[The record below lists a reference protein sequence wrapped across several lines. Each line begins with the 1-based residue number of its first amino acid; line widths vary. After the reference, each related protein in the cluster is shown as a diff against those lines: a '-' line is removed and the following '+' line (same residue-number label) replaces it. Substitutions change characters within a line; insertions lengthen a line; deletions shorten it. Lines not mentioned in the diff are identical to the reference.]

1 MKGLPLHRWENAA
14 LIFHLIRS
22 PITFSSSQ
30 AVVSSFSGSHWDL
43 LNLSKLV
50 SKIPLFL
57 SRRLKELQSSSLLV
71 SIH

>member
-1 MKGLPLHRWENAA
+1 MKGLPLHRLENVA
-14 LIFHLIRS
+14 LIFHLVRS
-22 PITFSSSQ
+22 PITFSSRQ

-57 SRRLKELQSSSLLV
+57 SFELHSHN
-71 SIH
+71 IT

>member
-1 MKGLPLHRWENAA
+1 MKGLPLHRWENVA
-14 LIFHLIRS
+14 LISHLVRS

-43 LNLSKLV
+43 LNLSKLHV

-57 SRRLKELQSSSLLV
+57 SFELHSHN
-71 SIH
+71 IT